1 MAIQIANLSP
11 VKEAEQQQ
19 VARLDPLPAQ
29 PPPMPAPTM
38 PAPTMSAAEQDVLL
52 SRVTGLLRQGDIGA
66 ARAILNRL
74 VREKNAKAAYILAQ
88 SYDPQVLRQSKVVG
102 LRGDVPMARNLY
114 EQALRGG
121 VTEAKAALDALAQ
134 EQ

>member
-1 MAIQIANLSP
+1 
-11 VKEAEQQQ
+11 
-19 VARLDPLPAQ
+19 
-29 PPPMPAPTM
+29 
-38 PAPTMSAAEQDVLL
+38 
-52 SRVTGLLRQGDIGA
+52 
-66 ARAILNRL
+66 
-74 VREKNAKAAYILAQ
+74 
-88 SYDPQVLRQSKVVG
+88 VLRQSKVVG